1 MYQKIIE
8 NVIYPMSD
16 KLLGLSINRD
26 LKKNRHLQWLEW
38 EEVNSIQ
45 KKKLYKILNHCN
57 KNIPYYQKI
66 FQKHSFDF
74 NGDIYQELKKIP
86 FLTKHIIRKH
96 LPNGL
101 IDKKRKI
108 YTIEK
113 TSGSTGEQGVFYLD
127 DHAFSKIIAA
137 QTLFWE
143 WAGYRFGKRTLQTGI
158 NPERGLKK
166 HLKDRILLIKYA
178 DAFKIDE
185 GIIKNTLEP
194 FRNKKNIH
202 FIGYPSSIYSYALFA
217 KKLGIKDISFDSVIS
232 LGDKMFSNY
241 RYLIEKIFNTKVF
254 DTYGAAEG
262 LMIAGECHFH
272 KYHILSSH
280 VYIEIVDEDGNPVPD
295 GTLGQVVVTS
305 LDNYL
310 MPLIRYK
317 VGDLAIKSKIQSCN
331 CGRQLQILDKII
343 GRETDILYTPKSK
356 ILIVHFFTGIFEHFP
371 EIQQFQ
377 IIQKNK
383 GESIQIRYIKGI
395 NFSKDILEDIKN
407 KIFKRAEESFP
418 ITFDEVSKIK
428 SSPSGKPQIIVREY

>member
-26 LKKNRHLQWLEW
+26 LKKNKHLQWLEW

-45 KKKLYKILNHCN
+45 NKKLYKILNHCN
-57 KNIPYYQKI
+57 KNIPYYRKI
-66 FQKHSFDF
+66 LQKHDFDI
-74 NGDIYQELKKIP
+74 NGDIYQELKKLP

-101 IDKKRKI
+101 IDTKRKI

-143 WAGYRFGKRTLQTGI
+143 WAGYGFGKRTLQTGI

-166 HLKDRILLIKYA
+166 YLKDRLLLIKYA

-202 FIGYPSSIYSYALFA
+202 FIGYPSSIYSYAIFA

-241 RYLIEKIFNTKVF
+241 PFLQMDYLLE
-254 DTYGAAEG
+254 
-262 LMIAGECHFH
+262 
-272 KYHILSSH
+272 
-280 VYIEIVDEDGNPVPD
+280 
-295 GTLGQVVVTS
+295 
-305 LDNYL
+305 
-310 MPLIRYK
+310 R
-317 VGDLAIKSKIQSCN
+317 
-331 CGRQLQILDKII
+331 
-343 GRETDILYTPKSK
+343 
-356 ILIVHFFTGIFEHFP
+356 ILI
-371 EIQQFQ
+371 
-377 IIQKNK
+377 
-383 GESIQIRYIKGI
+383 
-395 NFSKDILEDIKN
+395 
-407 KIFKRAEESFP
+407 
-418 ITFDEVSKIK
+418 
-428 SSPSGKPQIIVREY
+428 